1 MVVTSGDAERIV
13 DNILSNID
21 RILAISI
28 MDMGGNPLA
37 AKSKE
42 SFKEAFGVT
51 TAGWHE
57 YGGTLALAALSLVN
71 QVRNV
76 FEEAQAIITI
86 HKNCELML
94 LSIPSYQILIGL
106 VLQRSVNA
114 EGRDI
119 ANKIEKLMA
128 YMLNRNSNV

>member
-1 MVVTSGDAERIV
+1 MAVTSSEAERIV
-13 DNILSNID
+13 DDILSTND
-21 RILAISI
+21 GEILAISI
-28 MDMGGNPLA
+28 IDMRGNTLA

-51 TAGWHE
+51 RDGDKK
-57 YGGTLALAALSLVN
+57 YGGTLALAALSVVN
-71 QVRNV
+71 QVRNI

-86 HKNCELML
+86 HKNCKLML

-128 YMLNRNSNV
+128 YMLN